1 MVNEETG
8 EERLFSVAETQLEQ
22 KEFNS
27 KSQKKM
33 RRYYDY
39 EIGNKRLRNVTAG
52 SAEEAYLWGKAHY
65 PGEVIKKAYLDGK
78 GDFHISTEYRPGVTE
93 EVADRLAENVNKMQE
108 ANPKHYQFHRGLVA
122 GRDTQK
128 SARIN
133 YAEDMSNVNHRINA
147 RSLGDSSL
155 KEEAKKLRV
164 KKSIAHHQEVID
176 ALKAKKAKN
185 IKNGKI
191 ALGIGAAG
199 LATLGGV
206 AAYKHYKKNKKE
218 KEDK

>member
-1 MVNEETG
+1 MIVQ
-8 EERLFSVAETQLEQ
+8 RMFSEKNLEQ
-22 KEFNS
+22 REFNS

-33 RRYYDY
+33 RRLADSKLGEGRRGAHIFRDEMYLHD
-39 EIGNKRLRNVTAG
+39 KVTNPG
-52 SAEEAYLWGKAHY
+52 RKTILKISDDGAYNITYA
-65 PGEVIKKAYLDGK
+65 
-78 GDFHISTEYRPGVTE
+78 
-93 EVADRLAENVNKMQE
+93 
-108 ANPKHYQFHRGLVA
+108 PKHGIDPNKARKMNVEASNMDIKNPNEYNFRKNLVA
-122 GRDTQK
+122 GRDTQT
-128 SARIN
+128 SSRIN

-147 RSLGDSSL
+147 RSLGKSSL
-155 KEEAKKLRV
+155 SEEARKLRV

-191 ALGIGAAG
+191 ALGVGAAG